1 MTTPPWGS
9 NGPGYPPGSP
19 SGELPAHSGGH
30 PLPSQPTPQGQSAP
44 PAPGYPVP
52 PHGNPTPPPPGQQP
66 PFPHGPATPPPH
78 GYPVPSGY
86 PAPQQPGYPAPPPP
100 GYPGAPQGYPAPSP
114 YGQPA
119 PPPGYPHAAPPPL
132 QFPGTPAV
140 QAYLTA
146 VTHHMTR
153 GRMQIAQHM
162 VGPLM
167 SLVGVNAVIATALN
181 PIDFVLCVAT
191 LEEISPAAVDDFPR
205 HVDGF
210 AKNQRR
216 RSFIGVKGGA
226 MGVAALVSER
236 VHPAA
241 VQALRNRPMS
251 WGSVVTPVLV
261 DLGNRQLHIA
271 SNTPAVGLALWHGV
285 RSQAR
290 AYLPEPRQVLG

>member
-9 NGPGYPPGSP
+9 NMPGYPPGP
-19 SGELPAHSGGH
+19 PHGGV
-30 PLPSQPTPQGQSAP
+30 PGYPPQPHGAP
-44 PAPGYPVP
+44 PVPPPGGYPVP
-52 PHGNPTPPPPGQQP
+52 PQGH
-66 PFPHGPATPPPH
+66 
-78 GYPVPSGY
+78 
-86 PAPQQPGYPAPPPP
+86 PAPPGYPAPPPH
-100 GYPGAPQGYPAPSP
+100 GH
-114 YGQPA
+114 PA
-119 PPPGYPHAAPPPL
+119 PPPGYPAPPPGYHQPPPPAQPNL
-132 QFPGTPAV
+132 EFAGTPAV
-140 QAYLTA
+140 KAYLAA
-146 VTHHMTR
+146 VTHHMTV

-167 SLVGVNAVIATALN
+167 SLVGVTAVIATALN
-181 PIDFVLCVAT
+181 PIDLVLCVAT

-205 HVDGF
+205 QVDGF

-216 RSFIGVKGGA
+216 RSVFGVKGGA

-251 WGSVVTPVLV
+251 FGSVVTPAVV

-271 SNTPAVGLALWHGV
+271 ANTPAVGLAMWHSV

-290 AYLPEPRQVLG
+290 AYLPEPRLVLG

>member
-1 MTTPPWGS
+1 MTAPPWGS
-9 NGPGYPPGSP
+9 NVPGYPPGH
-19 SGELPAHSGGH
+19 PA
-30 PLPSQPTPQGQSAP
+30 Q
-44 PAPGYPVP
+44 PGYPASP
-52 PHGNPTPPPPGQQP
+52 P
-66 PFPHGPATPPPH
+66 
-78 GYPVPSGY
+78 GY
-86 PAPQQPGYPAPPPP
+86 PAPSPHGRPAPPPP
-100 GYPGAPQGYPAPSP
+100 GYPVPPQGHSVTPPH
-114 YGQPA
+114 GQPA
-119 PPPGYPHAAPPPL
+119 PPPPGYPQHPHAAPPGYPHPAPPPL
-132 QFPGTPAV
+132 EFPGTPAV
-140 QAYLTA
+140 RAYLTA

-216 RSFIGVKGGA
+216 RSFLGVKGGA

-251 WGSVVTPVLV
+251 WGSVVTPAIV
-261 DLGNRQLHIA
+261 DLGNRRLHIA
-271 SNTPAVGLALWHGV
+271 SNTPAVGLAMWHGV

>member
-9 NGPGYPPGSP
+9 QMPGHPPGPPHGVPGYPPQP
-19 SGELPAHSGGH
+19 HSG
-30 PLPSQPTPQGQSAP
+30 P
-44 PAPGYPVP
+44 PAPSPGGYPVP
-52 PHGNPTPPPPGQQP
+52 PQGHPAAPPYGHPVAQP
-66 PFPHGPATPPPH
+66 
-78 GYPVPSGY
+78 
-86 PAPQQPGYPAPPPP
+86 PGYPAPPQAAAPP
-100 GYPGAPQGYPAPSP
+100 GYP
-114 YGQPA
+114 
-119 PPPGYPHAAPPPL
+119 PHAAPPPGYQPAPPNL
-132 QFPGTPAV
+132 ELPGSTPAV
-140 QAYLTA
+140 KAYLAA
-146 VTHHMTR
+146 VTHHMTL

-167 SLVGVNAVIATALN
+167 SMVGVTAVIATALN
-181 PIDFVLCVAT
+181 PIDLVLCVAT

-205 HVDGF
+205 QVDGF

-216 RSFIGVKGGA
+216 RSVFGVKGGA

-251 WGSVVTPVLV
+251 FGSVVTPAVV

-271 SNTPAVGLALWHGV
+271 SNTPAIGLAMWHGV

-290 AYLPEPRQVLG
+290 SYLPEPRLVLG